1 MIMTG
6 PSQLLFSPGW
16 MMGFEPT
23 APRTTTWCSNQLSY
37 THRGRV
43 HSRHRELTSNRRFRR
58 LSAYSGACSGAGAPL
73 CRAAISRAVAESGP
87 GWGTKTAS
95 R

>member
-1 MIMTG
+1 
-6 PSQLLFSPGW
+6 

-23 APRTTTWCSNQLSY
+23 TPRTTTWCSNQLSY
-37 THRGRV
+37 THHGRV
-43 HSRHRELTSNRRFRR
+43 DPARHRELTSNRGFRR
-58 LSAYSGACSGAGAPL
+58 LGTGAGDGAGSPPYSGAGAPL